1 MLWEINGIESP
12 YQLQLSN
19 DTNSEV
25 WHFLLQINKV
35 RRGQENLHYYKSLK
49 LQFLTLVTCP
59 TLH

>member
-1 MLWEINGIESP
+1 MLWEMNGIKSP

-25 WHFLLQINKV
+25 QHFPLQISKV
-35 RRGQENLHYYKSLK
+35 RRGWETLHHYKSLK

-59 TLH
+59 ALH